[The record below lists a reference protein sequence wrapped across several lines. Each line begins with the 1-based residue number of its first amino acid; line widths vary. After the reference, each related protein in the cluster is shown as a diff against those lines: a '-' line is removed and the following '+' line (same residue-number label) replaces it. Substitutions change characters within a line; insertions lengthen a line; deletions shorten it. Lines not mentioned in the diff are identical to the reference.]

1 MRHLAKLTLATALL
15 ASLPQMVGDAHFKLM
30 APESWIVE
38 DQRGDPQKLGPCGGT
53 AANAG
58 TPSNIVGQVAGGSML
73 HIKLQE
79 TIYHPGHY
87 RVALAVNSVDE
98 LPPDAIAVERVTE
111 KGPISVSASIQN
123 PPMKP
128 VLADGLW
135 PHSAKPA
142 APQTFEGDVKL
153 PNINCKKCTLQI
165 TEFMA
170 EHGYNKD
177 GGYTYHHCAALQITA
192 DASKPLDSGWPTPVM
207 TRQ

>member
-1 MRHLAKLTLATALL
+1 MRHLARVTLATALL
-15 ASLPQMVGDAHFKLM
+15 ASLPQLVADAHFKLL

-73 HIKLQE
+73 HIKLLE

-98 LPPDAIAVERVTE
+98 LPPDAVATERVTE
-111 KGPISVSASIQN
+111 KGPISITAPIQN
-123 PPMKP
+123 PPVKP

-142 APQTFEGDVKL
+142 APQTFESDVKL

-192 DASKPLDSGWPTPVM
+192 DASKPMDTGWPTNIT